1 MKKIYTAIITSILSL
16 QTLAISAG
24 NVADYAQSTT
34 SGNSIVYINAP
45 RFVRPLIEKWIAE
58 YKKLKPEANFAIAKT
73 QAAKNSSLL
82 NILLSDV
89 NPSEK
94 TDKKTVFFGS
104 YAILPITSKDSEAA
118 KSLENQELTTK
129 KIKAL
134 YFENEEL
141 DEQDKKNKFSNIVIY
156 TGNDKG
162 SVSRE
167 FAEFFGKDNTSFRG
181 KRIVGDD
188 LFLISAISKDPQG
201 VSFNTLGNIY
211 DLSSRKVKDNISI
224 LNISYNKEEKAALS
238 EESNIDQLL
247 DVLESNKASQI
258 PTEKIGFTYDDNDI
272 EVTKFLVW
280 ILSTGEQYN
289 HQYGILRLDRK
300 LLAQQAKYL
309 PNLLAEQK

>member
-89 NPSEK
+89 NPSEE

-104 YAILPITSKDSEAA
+104 YAILPITSKDSDAA
-118 KSLENQELTTK
+118 KSLEKQELTT
-129 KIKAL
+129 
-134 YFENEEL
+134 
-141 DEQDKKNKFSNIVIY
+141 KKNKFSNIVIY
-156 TGNDKG
+156 TGNDKE

-167 FAEFFGKDNTSFRG
+167 FAEFYGKDNTSFRG

>member
-58 YKKLKPEANFAIAKT
+58 YKKVKPEANFAIAKT

-141 DEQDKKNKFSNIVIY
+141 DEQDK
-156 TGNDKG
+156 
-162 SVSRE
+162 
-167 FAEFFGKDNTSFRG
+167 
-181 KRIVGDD
+181 
-188 LFLISAISKDPQG
+188 
-201 VSFNTLGNIY
+201 
-211 DLSSRKVKDNISI
+211 
-224 LNISYNKEEKAALS
+224 
-238 EESNIDQLL
+238 
-247 DVLESNKASQI
+247 
-258 PTEKIGFTYDDNDI
+258 
-272 EVTKFLVW
+272 
-280 ILSTGEQYN
+280 
-289 HQYGILRLDRK
+289 
-300 LLAQQAKYL
+300 
-309 PNLLAEQK
+309 

>member
-104 YAILPITSKDSEAA
+104 YAILPITSKDSDAA
-118 KSLENQELTTK
+118 KSLENRSSLPRRSRLFTLKMKNWTNRTRRTSSATSSSTPVMTKGLFQENLQNSTEKTTP
-129 KIKAL
+129 ASV
-134 YFENEEL
+134 ENELLEMIC
-141 DEQDKKNKFSNIVIY
+141 S
-156 TGNDKG
+156 
-162 SVSRE
+162 S
-167 FAEFFGKDNTSFRG
+167 
-181 KRIVGDD
+181 
-188 LFLISAISKDPQG
+188 SAPFQKI
-201 VSFNTLGNIY
+201 
-211 DLSSRKVKDNISI
+211 RK
-224 LNISYNKEEKAALS
+224 E
-238 EESNIDQLL
+238 
-247 DVLESNKASQI
+247 
-258 PTEKIGFTYDDNDI
+258 
-272 EVTKFLVW
+272 
-280 ILSTGEQYN
+280 
-289 HQYGILRLDRK
+289 
-300 LLAQQAKYL
+300 
-309 PNLLAEQK
+309 